1 MRRILIAVGL
11 LFIVAPAAHSQTLV
25 VSQNKCK
32 FEKMGEIRAFAD
44 TAWIPIA
51 QELVNE
57 GKLLAA
63 GSAFHAWGDEWNV
76 LYWYT
81 AESVSAFLE
90 GWGELFARS
99 NERNPDAMQMFSDW
113 CWEHKDSMYSSGEMT
128 GPAPEE
134 GM

>member
-1 MRRILIAVGL
+1 MRRIVLAAAL
-11 LFIVAPAAHSQTLV
+11 LLLVAPAAQAQTLV

-32 FEKMGEIRAFAD
+32 FDKVGEIRAFAD

-57 GKLLAA
+57 GKLQAA

-81 AESVSAFLE
+81 AESIAAFLE
-90 GWGELFARS
+90 GWGELVSRA
-99 NERNPDAMQMFSDW
+99 NERYPDATQMFYDW
-113 CWEHKDSMYSSGEMT
+113 CWEHRDSMYSAGASTE
-128 GPAPEE
+128 PAPEGE
-134 GM
+134 M

>member
-1 MRRILIAVGL
+1 MRRIVLAAVL
-11 LFIVAPAAHSQTLV
+11 LFVVAPAAHAQTLV

-32 FEKMGEIRAFAD
+32 YDKMGEIRAFAD
-44 TAWIPIA
+44 SAWIPIA

-57 GKLLAA
+57 GKFIAA

-81 AESVSAFLE
+81 AESISVFLE
-90 GWGELFARS
+90 GWSELFSRS
-99 NERNPDAMQMFSDW
+99 NERYPAGMQMFYDW
-113 CWEHKDSMYSSGEMT
+113 CWEHKDSMYTAGGMT
-128 GPAPEE
+128 QPPPEQ